1 MRIMNYYVR
10 TCQIN
15 IGIYDKPVSCKLM
28 QIPCCKFKQR
38 NYRPV
43 FSKIAEANSAIPE
56 SPHFWAQPSKFA
68 AAGAKYF
75 AYPVLPFLADK
86 NPYAP
91 NACSSLSTPAIFS
104 ISRDSAK
111 LGNDASGR
119 KFRYSPSASSIN
131 SPPSFST

>member
-1 MRIMNYYVR
+1 MNYYVR

-28 QIPCCKFKQR
+28 YVPCGTLKQR
-38 NYRPV
+38 NYRRV
-43 FSKIAEANSAIPE
+43 FSKIAEANSAMLE
-56 SPHFWAQPSKFA
+56 SPHFSAQPSKFA

-91 NACSSLSTPAIFS
+91 NACSSLSTPAKFS

-111 LGNDASGR
+111 PRNEASGR
-119 KFRYSPSASSIN
+119 KSRYSLSASSIN
-131 SPPSFST
+131 SPPSLST